1 MPKKESTQHKLDR
14 VRPPRVHIT
23 YDVEV
28 GGAIELKEL
37 PFVVGVLGDFSGK
50 PEQPLPRLRDR
61 KFIEIDRDN
70 FDKVLS
76 GMKPRLS
83 YSVENKLTGDGGKLG
98 VDLRF
103 NSLEDFEPDRVV
115 QQIEPL
121 RKLVEARRRL
131 SDLVSKMDGND
142 KLEGLL
148 SDIIQNTGGARD
160 QLNKEMN
167 DPAAGSNGGGQKEGG
182 DE

>member
-1 MPKKESTQHKLDR
+1 MPKIESTQQKLSR
-14 VRPPRVHIT
+14 VRAPRVHIT

-28 GGAIELKEL
+28 GNAIEAKEL

-50 PEQPLPRLRDR
+50 PDEPLPRVKDR

-70 FDKVLS
+70 FDKVLA
-76 GMKPRLS
+76 GMKPRLQF
-83 YSVENKLTGDGGKLG
+83 SVENKLTPDGGKLP
-98 VDLRF
+98 VELRF
-103 NSLEDFEPDRVV
+103 NSLDDFEPDQVV
-115 QQIEPL
+115 QQVEPL

-148 SDIIQNTGGARD
+148 QDIISNTGAQE
-160 QLNKEMN
+160 QLSKELGLDAKPGN
-167 DPAAGSNGGGQKEGG
+167 GKKEESNE
-182 DE
+182 

>member
-1 MPKKESTQHKLDR
+1 MPKIESTQQKLSR
-14 VRPPRVHIT
+14 VRAPRVHIT

-28 GGAIELKEL
+28 GNAIEAKEL

-50 PEQPLPRLRDR
+50 PDEPLPRVKDR

-76 GMKPRLS
+76 GMKPRLQF
-83 YSVENKLTGDGGKLG
+83 SVENKLTPDGGKLP
-98 VDLRF
+98 VELRF
-103 NSLEDFEPDRVV
+103 NSLDDFEPDQVV
-115 QQIEPL
+115 QQVEPL

-148 SDIIQNTGGARD
+148 SDIISNTGAQE
-160 QLNKEMN
+160 QLSKELGLDAKPGN
-167 DPAAGSNGGGQKEGG
+167 GKKEESNE
-182 DE
+182 

>member
-1 MPKKESTQHKLDR
+1 
-14 VRPPRVHIT
+14 
-23 YDVEV
+23 
-28 GGAIELKEL
+28 
-37 PFVVGVLGDFSGK
+37 VVGVLGDFSGK
-50 PEQPLPRLRDR
+50 PEEPLPRVKDR

-83 YSVENKLTGDGGKLG
+83 YSVDNKLTGDGGKLG

-115 QQIEPL
+115 QQVEPL

-148 SDIIQNTGGARD
+148 NDIISNTGAQE
-160 QLNKEMN
+160 QLSKEL
-167 DPAAGSNGGGQKEGG
+167 GLGEGGQKKE
-182 DE
+182 ESNE